1 MINDIRI
8 HKHWQAWQLACLQPT
23 SSIIFLGQ
31 PEPAPNVLNITE
43 HQSVADEL
51 QHLSLFCTSSSD
63 NHSWTSVWKIDRK
76 WMGYFIMIDRFYI
89 ALFSALKQTHCTLV
103 AVAFY
108 SAVLNIHQNGTLIAP
123 FGCYLMLCETAA
135 VLVHVLCIPYNH
147 ATPTHFKNKILDFKY
162 SVWSVLPV

>member
-1 MINDIRI
+1 MFYTQSTNLYGVFFRVMMNDIRI

-23 SSIIFLGQ
+23 APIIFLGQ

-43 HQSVADEL
+43 HQSVADES
-51 QHLSLFCTSSSD
+51 QHLSVFCTSSSD

-89 ALFSALKQTHCTLV
+89 ALFSAVKQTHCTLV

-108 SAVLNIHQNGTLIAP
+108 SAFLNIHQNGALIAP
-123 FGCYLMLCETAA
+123 FGRYMANAMWNCCSLGACSVYT
-135 VLVHVLCIPYNH
+135 IQPYY
-147 ATPTHFKNKILDFKY
+147 THSF
-162 SVWSVLPV
+162 